1 MQAKEF
7 INYIKNPNSLE
18 KNSVKEL
25 QKLVNDFPYF
35 QSAHLLLSLA
45 SKKWDASVYQKS
57 LKKTAIVVT
66 NRSHLFNL
74 IQKVDISNIVIED
87 SNHQKLVV
95 EEVLEPTDS
104 TKELNILK
112 ATELLIEN
120 SDSEI
125 LETGIQQKTKP
136 NAEDVLENEIA
147 KQVVGA
153 IVEKQMFNLSDT
165 QLLFKQN
172 KEPETFTDWLRL
184 IQKSNKQ
191 LSAENILEVN
201 TENNTDIKTRLEKGK
216 IITQESALNKKL
228 KNLALIDKI
237 IEKSPGQIKIKDDQK
252 FYSPE
257 HNAKESL
264 LENEHLVSETLAKIY
279 ALQGSVNKAVR
290 AYEILSLKFPQ
301 KSAYF
306 ASLIQKLKNN

>member
-74 IQKVDISNIVIED
+74 IQQFEISNTVIED
-87 SNHQKLVV
+87 SYNQKLVV
-95 EEVLEPTDS
+95 EEVLEPIDS

-125 LETGIQQKTKP
+125 SETEFQQKTKP
-136 NAEDVLENEIA
+136 NAEEVLENEIA

-153 IVEKQMFNLSDT
+153 IVEKQMNNLT
-165 QLLFKQN
+165 NNYLLKIYWMQ
-172 KEPETFTDWLRL
+172 
-184 IQKSNKQ
+184 
-191 LSAENILEVN
+191 IL
-201 TENNTDIKTRLEKGK
+201 K
-216 IITQESALNKKL
+216 IIP
-228 KNLALIDKI
+228 I
-237 IEKSPGQIKIKDDQK
+237 
-252 FYSPE
+252 
-257 HNAKESL
+257 
-264 LENEHLVSETLAKIY
+264 
-279 ALQGSVNKAVR
+279 
-290 AYEILSLKFPQ
+290 
-301 KSAYF
+301 
-306 ASLIQKLKNN
+306 

>member
-74 IQKVDISNIVIED
+74 IQQFEISNTVIED
-87 SNHQKLVV
+87 SYNQKLVV
-95 EEVLEPTDS
+95 EEVLEPIDS

-125 LETGIQQKTKP
+125 TETEFQQKTKP
-136 NAEDVLENEIA
+136 NAEEVLENEIA
-147 KQVVGA
+147 KQVVVA
-153 IVEKQMFNLSDT
+153 IVEKQMLNLSDT
-165 QLLFKQN
+165 QLVFNQN
-172 KEPETFTDWLRL
+172 KEPGNFTDWLRL

-191 LSAENILEVN
+191 LSAENILDVN

-216 IITQESALNKKL
+216 IINQESALNKKL

-257 HNAKESL
+257 QNAKESL

>member
-74 IQKVDISNIVIED
+74 IQQFDLSNSVIED
-87 SNHQKLVV
+87 SYHQKLAVQ
-95 EEVLEPTDS
+95 EVLEPLHS

-120 SDSEI
+120 SDSEFS
-125 LETGIQQKTKP
+125 EKAFKQKTKP
-136 NAEDVLENEIA
+136 NA
-147 KQVVGA
+147 
-153 IVEKQMFNLSDT
+153 
-165 QLLFKQN
+165 
-172 KEPETFTDWLRL
+172 
-184 IQKSNKQ
+184 
-191 LSAENILEVN
+191 
-201 TENNTDIKTRLEKGK
+201 
-216 IITQESALNKKL
+216 
-228 KNLALIDKI
+228 
-237 IEKSPGQIKIKDDQK
+237 
-252 FYSPE
+252 
-257 HNAKESL
+257 
-264 LENEHLVSETLAKIY
+264 
-279 ALQGSVNKAVR
+279 
-290 AYEILSLKFPQ
+290 
-301 KSAYF
+301 
-306 ASLIQKLKNN
+306 